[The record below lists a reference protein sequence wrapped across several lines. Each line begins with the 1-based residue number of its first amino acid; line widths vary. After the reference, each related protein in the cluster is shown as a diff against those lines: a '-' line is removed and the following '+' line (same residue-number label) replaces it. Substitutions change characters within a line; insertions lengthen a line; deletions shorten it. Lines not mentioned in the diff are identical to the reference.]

1 MKSNKILFGL
11 LTCLAI
17 SSCSDMNEMVPQGAG
32 LTSDQM
38 KEANE
43 NVPSRSEATIAGMY
57 SMMGMPDYTL
67 DQGRADDFGYIMNAI
82 SMDLEASDMCIANSG
97 YNWFSVCG
105 EYTSRFANYANP
117 YIRYAS
123 TYNQIKVANEII
135 ASFPAD
141 VETADGKAKV
151 GQAKA
156 MRAFDYLSLAP
167 YFQFNYATAKDELC
181 VPLVTENTQDYANNP
196 RATVGQVYEQII
208 NDLDDAIELLA
219 DYDRGGDKARINQQ
233 VAYGLRA
240 RAHLNMG
247 MYAEAAED
255 AIKAME
261 GYTPASITDISTPS
275 FCQLS
280 EANWIW
286 GINIDASMVLSSGYP
301 TASSWVSAFSGDGYA
316 AACQCVPFINNLLY
330 EKIPATDARKHWWLD
345 ENSYS
350 PLLETIDWNGN
361 TGIAISNY
369 EIENLKMK
377 FLPYYN
383 VKFGMKSGIG
393 SEINNNDWCLMRAE
407 EMILIQ
413 AEGLAMSGREED
425 AKALLENFVK
435 QYRDPAYTVSDV
447 RSLQDEIWMQRR
459 IELWGEGFAMNDI
472 MRLGKPVVRFHADK
486 DSNYPEAFR
495 FNLAPTDGWLLLRF
509 PQSETNTNLG
519 IVDNKDGVQPV
530 QDQNGDL
537 RDGVTD

>member
-1 MKSNKILFGL
+1 MKSNKVILGL
-11 LTCLAI
+11 LACFAI
-17 SSCSDMNEMVPQGAG
+17 SSCADMDEMLPQGGG
-32 LTSDQM
+32 LTSEQM
-38 KEANE
+38 KETNE
-43 NVPSRSEATIAGMY
+43 SVPSRTEATIAGMY
-57 SMMGMPDYTL
+57 SMMGKPNYTL
-67 DQGRADDFGYIMNAI
+67 GGTRADDFGYIMNAI

-105 EYTSRFANYANP
+105 EYTSRYANYANP

-141 VETADGKAKV
+141 VQTAEGKAKV

-167 YFQFNYATAKDELC
+167 YFQFNYATAKDGLC
-181 VPLVTENTQDYANNP
+181 VPLVTENTQDFANNP
-196 RATVGQVYEQII
+196 RATVGQIYEQII

-219 DYDRGGDKARINQQ
+219 EYDRGSDKARINRQ

-240 RAHLNMG
+240 RAYLNMG
-247 MYAEAAED
+247 MYAEAAAD
-255 AIKAME
+255 AVKAME
-261 GYTPASITDISTPS
+261 GYAPASMSDISTPS

-286 GINIDASMVLSSGYP
+286 GINIDASMVISNGYP
-301 TASSWVSAFSGDGYA
+301 TSSSWVSAFSSDGYA

-330 EKIPATDARKHWWLD
+330 DKIPTTDVRKHWWLD

-350 PLLETIDWNGN
+350 PLLETIEWDGVS
-361 TGIAISNY
+361 GAAISSMV
-369 EIENLKMK
+369 IENVKME

-393 SEINNNDWCLMRAE
+393 STINNNDWCLMRAE

-413 AEGLAMSGREED
+413 IEGLAMSGQEAQ
-425 AKALLENFVK
+425 AKDLLLNFVK
-435 QYRDPAYTVSDV
+435 QYRNPEYTISET

-472 MRLGKPVVRFHADK
+472 MRLGKPVVRFHANEY
-486 DSNYPEAFR
+486 SNYPEAFR
-495 FNLAPTDGWLLLRF
+495 FNIASTDGWLLLRF

-519 IVDNKDGVQPV
+519 IEDNTEGTLPV